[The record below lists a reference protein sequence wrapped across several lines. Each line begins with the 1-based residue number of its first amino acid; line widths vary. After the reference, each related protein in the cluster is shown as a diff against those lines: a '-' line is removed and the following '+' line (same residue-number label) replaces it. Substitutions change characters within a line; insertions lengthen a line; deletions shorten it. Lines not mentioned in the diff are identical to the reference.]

1 MSNPLEAIGHG
12 LKVAGEDVAHVAV
25 EIVEFLP
32 KASAVIAN
40 AIKDE
45 PTVKQAVL
53 DLVKNAEQVFADG
66 AIAVAGKGV
75 DLVSDAKV
83 LADAE
88 AFFGYF
94 KTEFVP
100 LIEKLYGEVK
110 ADLAQ

>member
-1 MSNPLEAIGHG
+1 MSNPFVAIGHG
-12 LKVAGEDVAHVAV
+12 LKVAAADTEHVIV
-25 EIVEFLP
+25 EAVEFLP
-32 KASAVIAN
+32 KAERVIAS

-66 AIAVAGKGV
+66 AVAVAGKGV

-88 AFFGYF
+88 AFFAYF
-94 KTEFVP
+94 KTEFCP